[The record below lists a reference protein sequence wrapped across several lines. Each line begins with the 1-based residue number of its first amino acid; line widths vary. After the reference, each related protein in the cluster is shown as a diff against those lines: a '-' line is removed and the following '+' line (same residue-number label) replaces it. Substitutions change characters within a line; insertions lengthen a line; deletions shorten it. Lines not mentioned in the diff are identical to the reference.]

1 MQDIF
6 DEIVGFVKLDQSE
19 DEVFQHP
26 LLTRLGG
33 IKQLGLAC
41 MTFPGAN
48 HTRLSHSLGTLH
60 YAGEIADA
68 LIESK
73 TGNLNDPD
81 TFRQTTR
88 MAGLLHD
95 IGHTPLSHTLE
106 HHLVAIYKREA
117 NASVVE
123 GGTKGPLLSHPVIKE
138 VNKVLGPNRNPF
150 DNSVLSSL
158 LVARSS
164 ISDKLTKR
172 DFSPEDIAKIISGQM
187 RPEYYSQILD
197 AGLDA
202 DKIDYL
208 QRDKHG
214 TGVPYASF
222 DVGQIIKFMKIED
235 DRIIIDGAAANACL
249 HFLLIRYFWYAQVI
263 LNRNVHAFEEMATRI
278 YDSLASIGLLP
289 TPTEILGRLKDIVD
303 RKSGAENWWAEF
315 DDRAFLSA
323 MVEAK
328 HLDGKSRDGD
338 PPSPLSSKDLLTF
351 ISKVENRTA
360 LPCAVRIDAVEI
372 PYEKN
377 GEVAYVNQ
385 NPGWKNYEKFVEWL
399 RQEKKEEIAKGHII
413 VSPPREISVTKPK
426 EKENPI
432 LIMTK
437 HDKEPKTLQ
446 EHYYTRIIAG
456 DFPELPLKFTAN
468 RVFCIDGLL
477 EDLDAIW
484 QKFAKE
490 S

>member
-1 MQDIF
+1 MQDVF
-6 DEIVGFVKLDQSE
+6 DEIVGFVRLDQSE
-19 DEVFQHP
+19 DELFQHP

-33 IKQLGLAC
+33 IKQLGLAS

-68 LIESK
+68 LIQSK
-73 TGNLNDPD
+73 TGNLDDPVA
-81 TFRQTTR
+81 FRRLTR
-88 MAGLLHD
+88 VAGLLHD

-106 HHLVAIYKREA
+106 HHFVALYKREA

-123 GGTKGPLLSHPVIKE
+123 GETTGMIRYHPVIKE
-138 VNKVLGPNRNPF
+138 VNKAVGPNKNPF
-150 DNSVLSSL
+150 DNSVLSSV

-164 ISDKLTKR
+164 LSDILTKR
-172 DFSPEDIAKIISGQM
+172 GFSPEDIAKVISGQM

-222 DVGQIIKFMKIED
+222 DVHQILKFMKIED

-289 TPTEILGRLKDIVD
+289 TPTQILDRLKEIVD
-303 RKSGAENWWAEF
+303 RKAGAESLWAEF

-328 HLDGKSRDGD
+328 HLDGRSREGK
-338 PPSPLSSKDLLTF
+338 PPSPLSSKDLLAF

-360 LPCAVRIDAVEI
+360 LPCAVRIDAVEV
-372 PYEKN
+372 PRKKN
-377 GEVAYVNQ
+377 GEVTYENQ
-385 NPGWKNYEKFVEWL
+385 NPRWKDYEKFVEWL
-399 RQEKKEEIAKGHII
+399 YQEKKEEIAKGHII
-413 VSPPREISVTKPK
+413 VSPQREISVTKPR

-432 LIMTK
+432 LIKTK

-446 EHYYTRIIAG
+446 EHYYTGIIAG
-456 DFPELPLKFTAN
+456 DFPELPIKFTAN
-468 RVFCIDGLL
+468 RVFCMDELL
-477 EDLDAIW
+477 KDLEVMW